1 MRLSDR
7 VYAARKCGYTGRDN
21 VTHEVYELDGIRV
34 EYWKLGEYVD
44 VFEDDRRVRTFEGVK
59 PGKVI
64 AILETIAEPR
74 RAARTK
80 GVRV

>member
-7 VYAARKCGYTGRDN
+7 VYAARKYGYTGRDN

-44 VFEDDRRVRTFEGVK
+44 VFENDRRTRTFEGVK

-74 RAARTK
+74 LAVREK

>member
-44 VFEDDRRVRTFEGVK
+44 VFENDRRTRTFEGVK

-74 RAARTK
+74 LAVREK